1 MGQGLPI
8 RVQIFTAF
16 VALTGLALLG
26 FLIAGEELSRGILAG
41 TAFFIIQIVI
51 TGSYPLPVAPRATT
65 GVSTA
70 VLFGGALVLEPG
82 IAVVTAVA
90 GKLFSYLILKHLGDR
105 LKLPGYQHP
114 YYKYPFNLGEV
125 AITTGVTSDNS
136 SSWRLAQA

>member
-26 FLIAGEELSRGILAG
+26 LLIAGEESCRGVLAG

-65 GVSTA
+65 DVSTA
-70 VLFGGALVLEPG
+70 VLFGRALVVLQWLPLWRGVVLLLDTKTPG
-82 IAVVTAVA
+82 I
-90 GKLFSYLILKHLGDR
+90 
-105 LKLPGYQHP
+105 
-114 YYKYPFNLGEV
+114 
-125 AITTGVTSDNS
+125 
-136 SSWRLAQA
+136 LAQP

>member
-1 MGQGLPI
+1 MLVKNWGD
-8 RVQIFTAF
+8 
-16 VALTGLALLG
+16 
-26 FLIAGEELSRGILAG
+26 ILAG

-65 GVSTA
+65 DVSTA

-82 IAVVTAVA
+82 IAVLTAVA

>member
-41 TAFFIIQIVI
+41 TVFFIIQIVI
-51 TGSYPLPVAPRATT
+51 TGCYPLPVASRATT
-65 GVSTA
+65 DVSTA

-90 GKLFSYLILKHLGDR
+90 GKLSFYLILKHLGDW

-114 YYKYPFNLGEV
+114 YYK
-125 AITTGVTSDNS
+125 
-136 SSWRLAQA
+136 

>member
-1 MGQGLPI
+1 M
-8 RVQIFTAF
+8 
-16 VALTGLALLG
+16 AL
-26 FLIAGEELSRGILAG
+26 
-41 TAFFIIQIVI
+41 
-51 TGSYPLPVAPRATT
+51 RATT
-65 GVSTA
+65 DVSTA

-90 GKLFSYLILKHLGDR
+90 GKLFFYLILKHLGDR

-114 YYKYPFNLGEV
+114 YYEKYSFNLGEV